1 MSGIIHEA
9 GVVRHQPRETVAHVR
24 LALVGDQG
32 VGKSTLL
39 RLLDGA
45 FPAPSYEMTTQPAVS
60 HRVVPLAGAA
70 AQVSFIIVDCPGA
83 ASLNIQSKPLEA
95 LWGGCGAAAV
105 CFDVAS
111 RDSLAGAGK
120 WLRRVQEARVATG
133 GAADAIPVALV
144 GLRAGAGDA
153 RGDGGA
159 AVGAAEAGAAAAAMG
174 ARYFAVDE
182 KPGSAAAP
190 FAWLAEALYVVKTG
204 RY

>member
-1 MSGIIHEA
+1 MSATATITHEA
-9 GVVRHQPRETVAHVR
+9 GVVRHEPRETVAHVR

-70 AQVSFIIVDCPGA
+70 AQVSFIVVDCPGA

-105 CFDVAS
+105 CFDVAATQAEVVGVGAS
-111 RDSLAGAGK
+111 RRHVRDSS
-120 WLRRVQEARVATG
+120 R
-133 GAADAIPVALV
+133 PVWA
-144 GLRAGAGDA
+144 
-153 RGDGGA
+153 
-159 AVGAAEAGAAAAAMG
+159 
-174 ARYFAVDE
+174 
-182 KPGSAAAP
+182 
-190 FAWLAEALYVVKTG
+190 
-204 RY
+204 